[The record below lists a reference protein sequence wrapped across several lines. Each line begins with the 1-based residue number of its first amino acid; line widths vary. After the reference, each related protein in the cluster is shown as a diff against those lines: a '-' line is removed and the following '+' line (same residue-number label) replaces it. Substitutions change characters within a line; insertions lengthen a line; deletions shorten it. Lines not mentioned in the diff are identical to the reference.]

1 VVLEKKERK
10 PLRPVIG
17 LNAQYGATI
26 QVDLKKFLRCNVLV
40 LDAILR
46 STLISIIAI
55 TLIGFILFK
64 GAVSLLCEPQQANS
78 VALVM
83 SNIVPEGGAIKESGN
98 LDPFSWEPVL
108 HRLVSF
114 FSKACPR

>member
-1 VVLEKKERK
+1 
-10 PLRPVIG
+10 
-17 LNAQYGATI
+17 
-26 QVDLKKFLRCNVLV
+26 
-40 LDAILR
+40 LR

-78 VALVM
+78 VAVVM
-83 SNIVPEGGAIKESGN
+83 SNVIPAAEPIKESSKS
-98 LDPFSWEPVL
+98 DPFSWEPVL
-108 HRLVSF
+108 HRLANF